1 MKKTILSLV
10 AALIGTTATQA
21 QSSLL
26 ATLTHETTTTIYYGT
41 TALSQAMTAADDG
54 DVITLSSGSFTAV
67 TIDKAVTLRG
77 AGMATDAQ
85 TQSEPTILTGDFDV
99 TTGNLTIEGVYCDS
113 RLRFNGS
120 ETMPGITLLKCRIN
134 SIGYYSDKVENLT
147 MIHCKVA
154 SGMVTANN
162 TSVSLLNCIVW
173 NPNFSGHWELTN
185 CVIRKDYPNNIA
197 GGTTFKNC
205 IFVGG
210 NNSSFQSTVNL
221 FNCLFIGDTSFNFFA
236 NINNSTN
243 KLVGDYSAVFKTCTD
258 GTYSDSETFEL
269 TDGAANI
276 YKGTDGKQVGIYGGS
291 LPFSMLTSNPR
302 ITHAEVAPKSDTNG
316 NLQINITVE
325 GAE

>member
-1 MKKTILSLV
+1 
-10 AALIGTTATQA
+10 
-21 QSSLL
+21 
-26 ATLTHETTTTIYYGT
+26 
-41 TALSQAMTAADDG
+41 
-54 DVITLSSGSFTAV
+54 
-67 TIDKAVTLRG
+67 
-77 AGMATDAQ
+77 
-85 TQSEPTILTGDFDV
+85 
-99 TTGNLTIEGVYCDS
+99 
-113 RLRFNGS
+113 
-120 ETMPGITLLKCRIN
+120 
-134 SIGYYSDKVENLT
+134 

-154 SGMVTANN
+154 SSMTTVTNS
-162 TSVSLLNCIVW
+162 SVSLLNCIVW

-210 NNSSFQSTVNL
+210 YNSSFQSTVNL

-269 TDGAANI
+269 TDAAANI

-302 ITHAEVAPKSDTNG
+302 ITHADVAPKSDTNG